1 MGKGQ
6 KWDALSLAKQEL
18 ADSDVVTLGLKKAGT
33 HYGEVDVS
41 QNHLTAKGLDPLVK
55 FGIRCPELRVF
66 KAFKNQIGD
75 DGARHIARL
84 ITSCACLEEIH
95 LSHNQLTCKGV
106 RIIVAAASNRDK
118 QLSPLWLR
126 LEHNLVTEPMAL
138 LHELAR
144 DFSVCGRSDE
154 WRCNSRHCAW
164 KRRIHVPFLHMQ
176 REPDTSDTSDTW
188 TGWQSKTVEK
198 LFRTYEDYDWSY
210 WPEPV
215 KPKMLRVEEWNGDP
229 EAWSTAT
236 DTKAN
241 KKEQKKQKE
250 QKKEQ
255 QKEPIEWDTAKTDL
269 KTVPNNMSKDEHG
282 PRETEPQKSKDV
294 KKESKKERVK
304 AAVQAAVQAAA
315 VPAAPVLPSE
325 RAIEAF
331 GWNAP
336 DLPVDPAWD
345 GALQLQYMLIQ
356 SWKLDA
362 LLQAKEQTVPEDAA
376 QAEACMKALDQIVED
391 LEPERQW
398 KTHAFGSMTTG
409 FGLKGCDLDI
419 MLRVPDAAQA
429 EETDSKEILMKLRK
443 VLLGKP
449 EFKVKEVILS
459 ARVPILKLE
468 YQTRD
473 VDISVNNFKALA
485 NSKLLA
491 AYAQLDPMI
500 PEFGT
505 AVKLWAKANQICG
518 APDGNLSSYAF
529 ILMAIYFLQ
538 VASGDEVPC
547 LQEGLANNLEDLKE
561 RLGQDDVKSWRPSEV
576 KESRGLWNH
585 LAAFFAFY
593 SNSYGPTCRYEPFR
607 WGEEV
612 VSVRLG
618 QKSRALNVDS
628 EEFRALSRRQKGVLH
643 IEDPVDPSRNLR
655 DVFRPGREEMLQQE
669 LKQSHKVFVFQAQ
682 TGMIPE
688 VIPESGPLIQSRE
701 RRFRL

>member
-6 KWDALSLAKQEL
+6 WEVLSLAKHEL
-18 ADSDVVTLGLKKAGT
+18 ADSDVAQRLKKAGT
-33 HYGEVDVS
+33 HYWEVDVS
-41 QNHLTAKGLDPLVK
+41 QNHLTARGLDQVVK
-55 FGIRCPELRVF
+55 FGIRCPELRVL

-75 DGARHIARL
+75 DGARQIARL
-84 ITSCACLEEIH
+84 IASCACLEEIH
-95 LSHNQLTCKGV
+95 LSHNQLTAKGV
-106 RIIVAAASNRDK
+106 RIIVAAASWRDQ

-126 LEHNLVTEPMAL
+126 LEQNLVTEPVAL

-144 DFSVCGRSDE
+144 AFSVCGRDE

-176 REPDTSDTSDTW
+176 RETW
-188 TGWQSKTVEK
+188 TGWQSKKVEK
-198 LFRTYEDYDWSY
+198 LFRRYEDYEDWNWS
-210 WPEPV
+210 EPV
-215 KPKMLRVEEWNGDP
+215 KPKILKFEDWNADP
-229 EAWSTAT
+229 EAWSVAT
-236 DTKAN
+236 DTKTH
-241 KKEQKKQKE
+241 KKE

-255 QKEPIEWDTAKTDL
+255 KEDSIEWDTAKTDL
-269 KTVPNNMSKDEHG
+269 KTVPKDMSGG
-282 PRETEPQKSKDV
+282 PRKETEPQKSKDV

-304 AAVQAAVQAAA
+304 AAVQAAVAAA
-315 VPAAPVLPSE
+315 PPVFRRDSE
-325 RAIEAF
+325 PGEVF
-331 GWNAP
+331 GWNAS
-336 DLPVDPAWD
+336 DPVEPAWD
-345 GALQLQYMLIQ
+345 GAMLQYMLVQ
-356 SWKLDA
+356 SWKLGE
-362 LLQAKEQTVPEDAA
+362 LLQGKEQTVPEDAA

-409 FGLKGCDLDI
+409 FGLRGCDLDI
-419 MLRVPDAAQA
+419 MLLRVPNSPR
-429 EETDSKEILMKLRK
+429 EETDGKEILMKLRDI
-443 VLLGKP
+443 LLEKP

-485 NSKLLA
+485 NSFLLA

-518 APDGNLSSYAF
+518 APVGNLSSYAF

-547 LQEGLANNLEDLKE
+547 LQKGLENEDLETALKE
-561 RLGQDDVKSWRPSEV
+561 RLGQDDVKSWRPSGAQ
-576 KESRGLWNH
+576 KSRGLWNH

-593 SNSYGPTCRYEPFR
+593 SNSYGPTNRYEPFR

-618 QKSRALNVDS
+618 RRSRALTVDS
-628 EEFRALSRRQKGVLH
+628 EEFGALSRRQKGALH
-643 IEDPVDPSRNLR
+643 IEDPVDRSRNLR
-655 DVFRPGREEMLQQE
+655 DVFRPGREEMLRQE
-669 LKQSHKVFVFQAQ
+669 LKQSHAVFVFQAQ
-682 TGMIPE
+682 TGMIPVPE
-688 VIPESGPLIQSRE
+688 VIPEIPGQLIQQSRG
-701 RRFRL
+701 RRFRI